1 MLPLDAD
8 TIKSLRISKNG
19 GIVGRRHLAGSVAIV
34 TGASSGI
41 GAATA
46 EALAAQGAHV
56 VLAARRLDR
65 LQALAGELGKRYGVR
80 TLAVPADLSRRV
92 DIDRLVE
99 ETLRAFGRIDILVN
113 NAGLGLQGDLVDLPE
128 HQVRYLFDVNV
139 YGPLLAMQ
147 AVAPIMAQQGGGA
160 IVNVGSILGKVAVP
174 SLGMVGSSAAYTASK
189 FALDAFSAAARMEL
203 AGQRIDVITVLPG
216 VTQSEFN
223 DAFLR
228 SDGGRTRKVPKTGGL
243 LGVVPAERVA
253 QRIVRAVE
261 RGEREVYV
269 TVKDRLVVMG
279 ATAMPG
285 LWEWSLIR
293 FRAWRMVDRSRL
305 ARGAALVTG
314 AGAALAAISVGF
326 VVGSR
331 HGR

>member
-1 MLPLDAD
+1 MQKL
-8 TIKSLRISKNG
+8 TG
-19 GIVGRRHLAGSVAIV
+19 QVAIV

-46 EALAAQGAHV
+46 DALAAQGVHV

-65 LQALAGELGKRYGVR
+65 LQRLAGKLSNQYGVR
-80 TLAVPADLSRRV
+80 ALAVPADLSRRI

-99 ETLRAFGRIDILVN
+99 ETLRVLGRIDILVN
-113 NAGLGLQGDLVDLPE
+113 NAGLGLQVDLIALPE

-139 YGPLLAMQ
+139 YAPLLAMQ
-147 AVAPIMAQQGGGA
+147 SVAPIMARQGGGT

-174 SLGMVGSSAAYTASK
+174 SLGGGGASAAYSASK

-203 AGQRIDVITVLPG
+203 ASQKIAVIAVLPG

-223 DAFLR
+223 DAFLLGNSR
-228 SDGGRTRKVPKTGGL
+228 QPRPAPKTGGL

-253 QRIVRAVE
+253 QRIVRAIAH
-261 RGEREVYV
+261 GEREVYV
-269 TVKDRLVVMG
+269 TLKDRLVVAG

-285 LWEWSLIR
+285 VWQWSLMQL
-293 FRAWRMVDRSRL
+293 RAWRRTQRSPL
-305 ARGAALVTG
+305 VRGAALL
-314 AGAALAAISVGF
+314 AGTALLAVGL
-326 VVGSR
+326 GLAM
-331 HGR
+331 GRRQH

>member
-1 MLPLDAD
+1 MQKL
-8 TIKSLRISKNG
+8 TG
-19 GIVGRRHLAGSVAIV
+19 QVAIV

-46 EALAAQGAHV
+46 DALAAQGVHV

-65 LQALAGELGKRYGVR
+65 LQRLAGKLSNQYGVSALAL
-80 TLAVPADLSRRV
+80 PADLSRRI

-99 ETLRAFGRIDILVN
+99 ETLRVLGRIDILVN
-113 NAGLGLQGDLVDLPE
+113 NAGLGLQGDLIALPE

-139 YGPLLAMQ
+139 YAPLLAMQ
-147 AVAPIMAQQGGGA
+147 SVAPIMARQGGGT

-174 SLGMVGSSAAYTASK
+174 SLGGGGASAAYSASK

-203 AGQRIDVITVLPG
+203 ASQKIAVIAVLPG

-223 DAFLR
+223 DAFLLGNSR
-228 SDGGRTRKVPKTGGL
+228 QPRPAPKTGGL

-253 QRIVRAVE
+253 QRIVRAIAH
-261 RGEREVYV
+261 GEREVYV
-269 TVKDRLVVMG
+269 TLKDRLVVAG

-285 LWEWSLIR
+285 VWQWSLMQLR
-293 FRAWRMVDRSRL
+293 VWRRTQRSPL
-305 ARGAALVTG
+305 VRGAALL
-314 AGAALAAISVGF
+314 AGTALLAVGL
-326 VVGSR
+326 GLAM
-331 HGR
+331 GRRQH

>member
-1 MLPLDAD
+1 MG
-8 TIKSLRISKNG
+8 KRQ
-19 GIVGRRHLAGSVAIV
+19 LAGAVAIV

-65 LQALAGELGKRYGVR
+65 LQQLAGDLAERYGVR
-80 TLAVPADLSRRV
+80 TLAVAADLSRRV
-92 DIDRLVE
+92 DIDRLVA

-113 NAGLGLQGDLVDLPE
+113 NAGLGLQGDAATLAE

-147 AVAPIMAQQGGGA
+147 AVAPVMARQGGGA
-160 IVNVGSILGKVAVP
+160 IVNVSSILGKVVVP

-189 FALDAFSAAARMEL
+189 FALNAFSAAARMEL
-203 AGQRIDVITVLPG
+203 AGQKIDVITVLPG
-216 VTQSEFN
+216 VTRSEFN
-223 DAFLR
+223 DAFLI
-228 SDGGRTRKVPKTGGL
+228 SDGSRPHKVAKSGGL
-243 LGVVPAERVA
+243 LGVVPPERVA
-253 QRIVRAVE
+253 QRIVRAIE

-269 TVKDRLVVMG
+269 TAKDRLVVMG

-285 LWEWSLIR
+285 LWEWSLTR
-293 FRAWRMVDRSRL
+293 LRMWRMADRSRL
-305 ARGAALVTG
+305 ARGAALVAG
-314 AGAALAAISVGF
+314 AGAAALALSVGF
-326 VVGSR
+326 VVGR
-331 HGR
+331 RKQV

>member
-1 MLPLDAD
+1 MQKL
-8 TIKSLRISKNG
+8 TG
-19 GIVGRRHLAGSVAIV
+19 QVAIV

-46 EALAAQGAHV
+46 DALAAQGVHV

-65 LQALAGELGKRYGVR
+65 LQRLAGELSNQYGVR
-80 TLAVPADLSRRV
+80 ALAVPADLSRRI

-99 ETLRAFGRIDILVN
+99 ETLRVLGRIDILVN
-113 NAGLGLQGDLVDLPE
+113 NAGLGLQGDLIALPE

-139 YGPLLAMQ
+139 YAPLLAMQ
-147 AVAPIMAQQGGGA
+147 SVAPIMARQGGGT

-174 SLGMVGSSAAYTASK
+174 SLGGGGASAAYSASK

-203 AGQRIDVITVLPG
+203 ASQKIAVIAVLPG

-223 DAFLR
+223 DAFLLGNSR
-228 SDGGRTRKVPKTGGL
+228 QPRPAPKTGGL

-253 QRIVRAVE
+253 QRIVRAIAH
-261 RGEREVYV
+261 GEREVYV
-269 TVKDRLVVMG
+269 TLKDRLVVAG

-285 LWEWSLIR
+285 VWQWSLMQL
-293 FRAWRMVDRSRL
+293 RAWRRTQRSPL
-305 ARGAALVTG
+305 VRGAALL
-314 AGAALAAISVGF
+314 AGTALLAVGL
-326 VVGSR
+326 GLAM
-331 HGR
+331 GRRQH

>member
-1 MLPLDAD
+1 MQKL
-8 TIKSLRISKNG
+8 TG
-19 GIVGRRHLAGSVAIV
+19 QVAIV

-46 EALAAQGAHV
+46 DALAAQGVHV

-65 LQALAGELGKRYGVR
+65 LQRLAGKLSNQYGVR
-80 TLAVPADLSRRV
+80 ALAVPADLSRRI

-99 ETLRAFGRIDILVN
+99 ETLRVLGRIDILVN
-113 NAGLGLQGDLVDLPE
+113 NAGLGLQGDLIALPE

-139 YGPLLAMQ
+139 YAPLLAMQ
-147 AVAPIMAQQGGGA
+147 SVAPIMARQGGGT

-174 SLGMVGSSAAYTASK
+174 SLGGGGASAAYSASK

-203 AGQRIDVITVLPG
+203 ASQKIAVIAVLPG

-223 DAFLR
+223 DAFLLGNSR
-228 SDGGRTRKVPKTGGL
+228 QPRPAPKTGGL

-253 QRIVRAVE
+253 QRIVRAIAH
-261 RGEREVYV
+261 GEREVYV
-269 TVKDRLVVMG
+269 TLKDRLVVAG

-285 LWEWSLIR
+285 VWQWSLMQL
-293 FRAWRMVDRSRL
+293 RAWRRTQRSPL
-305 ARGAALVTG
+305 VRGAALL
-314 AGAALAAISVGF
+314 AGTALLAVGL
-326 VVGSR
+326 GLAM
-331 HGR
+331 GRRQH

>member
-1 MLPLDAD
+1 M
-8 TIKSLRISKNG
+8 
-19 GIVGRRHLAGSVAIV
+19 GRRQLAGSVAIV

-46 EALAAQGAHV
+46 VVLAAHGVHV
-56 VLAARRLDR
+56 VLVARRLDR
-65 LQALAGELGKRYGVR
+65 LQALAGDLAARYGVR

-92 DIDRLVE
+92 DIDRLVA

-113 NAGLGLQGDLVDLPE
+113 NAGLGMQGDVANLAE

-147 AVAPIMAQQGGGA
+147 AVAPIMARQGGGA
-160 IVNVGSILGKVAVP
+160 IVNVSSILGKVVVP

-203 AGQRIDVITVLPG
+203 ASQKIDVITVLPG
-216 VTQSEFN
+216 VTRSEFN
-223 DAFLR
+223 DAFLV
-228 SDGGRTRKVPKTGGL
+228 SNGGRPRTVPKSGGL
-243 LGVVPAERVA
+243 LGVVPPERVA
-253 QRIVRAVE
+253 QRIVRAIE

-269 TVKDRLVVMG
+269 TAKDRLIVMG

-285 LWEWSLIR
+285 LWEWALVR
-293 FRAWRMVDRSRL
+293 LRAWRMADRSRL
-305 ARGAALVTG
+305 ARATALVTG
-314 AGAALAAISVGF
+314 ASAALLAVAVGF

-331 HGR
+331 RRRASAPE